1 MNGFVLCT
9 PVAQSLGFATEGQPI
24 VEMQKSLIKLCE
36 IYFTKIYERT
46 VSIASQWA
54 IRKFEK

>member
-9 PVAQSLGFATEGQPI
+9 PVAYSLGFATEGQPL

-46 VSIASQWA
+46 EI
-54 IRKFEK
+54 